1 MNRGMIA
8 LFIGGLVVGIIAA
21 LLVLSAQPVVAG
33 LTGQYCLQPRC
44 YCHGDVF
51 EFAVHQGPDQGLEL
65 EGDITY
71 AVNSDGTFAAY
82 IQPKDG
88 GQRVKATGQAVGRG
102 LDMTIVLPDERHVWA
117 HGTLDQADLRE
128 CRGGAAGPG
137 TGPTYGDLG
146 DWGSNRPPY
155 IRIISGTVQ

>member
-1 MNRGMIA
+1 MSKGWIG
-8 LFIGGLVVGIIAA
+8 LFIGGLVIGMIAVWA
-21 LLVLSAQPVVAG
+21 VLAAQPLVAG
-33 LTGQYCLQPRC
+33 LTGQYCLTPRC
-44 YCHGDVF
+44 YCHGEQF

-71 AVNSDGTFAAY
+71 AVNGDGTFQGA
-82 IQPKDG
+82 IKPKDG
-88 GQRVKATGQAVGRG
+88 SQLVKLNGQAVGRS

-128 CRGGAAGPG
+128 CRGGVAGPG

-146 DWGSNRPPY
+146 DWGSNRPPF
-155 IRIISGTVQ
+155 IRVISGTVQ